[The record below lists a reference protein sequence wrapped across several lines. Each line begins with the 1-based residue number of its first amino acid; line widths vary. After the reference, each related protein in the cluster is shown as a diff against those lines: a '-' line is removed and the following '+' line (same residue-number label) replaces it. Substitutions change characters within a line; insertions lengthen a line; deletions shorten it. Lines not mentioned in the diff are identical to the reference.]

1 MSVFTG
7 GATPA
12 RSLCAHNGT
21 SCRISCLLP
30 ALIFCGSGRRTV
42 TRCGAPRI
50 FCLVLPHVYGGDFLG
65 KLDGARLVESSDA
78 RLMLNGR
85 VRMHSFAPSRIGRGR
100 LYLVIEWRSL
110 TMIEPF
116 SRFVSRRSPS
126 ISRRSPSVCRRS
138 HSVSRRSH
146 SVSRRNLSVFCQAL
160 DNGLGPCRFD
170 DSFRRLNF

>member
-7 GATPA
+7 GAIPA
-12 RSLCAHNGT
+12 RSLCTHNSGS
-21 SCRISCLLP
+21 SCRLSCLLP

-42 TRCGAPRI
+42 TRRGALRI
-50 FCLVLPHVYGGDFLG
+50 FCLVLPHVHGGDFLG
-65 KLDGARLVESSDA
+65 KLDGARLIESSDA

-116 SRFVSRRSPS
+116 SRFVF
-126 ISRRSPSVCRRS
+126 RRSPSV
-138 HSVSRRSH
+138 SRRNL

-170 DSFRRLNF
+170 DSFRRLKF